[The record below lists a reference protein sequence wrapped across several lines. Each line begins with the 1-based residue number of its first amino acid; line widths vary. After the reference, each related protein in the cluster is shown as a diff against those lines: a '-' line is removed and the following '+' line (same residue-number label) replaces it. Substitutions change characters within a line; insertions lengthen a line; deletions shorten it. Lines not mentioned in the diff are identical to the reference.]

1 MPQRRTPA
9 RMRLV
14 GLLTVALLAS
24 LVGVP
29 SAAAATVD
37 TSFSCPGTIASSGFT
52 DITNH
57 DVTTQRA
64 IDCLAVHNITK
75 GTSPT
80 TFNPSGTVPRWQMA
94 LFLVRQAAAHG
105 MTIPAPVDQ
114 GFTDL
119 GGLSVEARDAVNQLA
134 QLGITLGTSAT
145 TFSPND
151 DVTRW
156 QMALFITRLL
166 AGSGVVLP
174 APTDQ
179 GFGDLGGLPASAQNA
194 IDQLAILGIAQGTSV
209 TTFSPNT
216 ETLRWHM
223 ALFLTRALAVGGILP
238 PGVKALV
245 VSPGT
250 STYLDFKG
258 TTVSRQYTVGVS
270 TDGPFTIELW
280 PASLIRANGTF
291 EAASPGA
298 IANCDVTLV
307 DGVAASADKV
317 SGIEPTGSTLTFT
330 VGCIG
335 TGDEVIPVVY
345 TGTSLTG
352 LTGASAVDAKAPTND
367 AVGIGGGVTVV
378 VEAAAGAFGPVSV
391 DGVDKAGNSFTS
403 GGVTY
408 FWDSN
413 DTFKIGGVV
422 VTMAEWIAALTT
434 GDDLLSGS
442 VYDPN
447 PAGTSVFDL
456 HDGAPVA
463 PGLSLVGVTS
473 TTATFTY
480 TAAPGSDQIEIYACQ
495 GTGCETTLVRSVVAG
510 TDEDAGTAGT
520 QLVITGLTPAT
531 DYDFQAVQI
540 EGTSSSEKS
549 VSVDVNTPVAL
560 SIVGLTVT
568 EPNDGANFWSGIR
581 VDFDD
586 VVAYDASLV
595 LANFQIHSVDSPGTI
610 ISASTL
616 INGANDSQI
625 LLVFPLQ
632 ADTDP
637 DTDWVLTIHAGALD
651 VGAGGDP
658 NGVLTAEFSH

>member
-1 MPQRRTPA
+1 MPQRRTLA
-9 RMRLV
+9 RTRLV
-14 GLLTVALLAS
+14 SLLTVALLVSMLGATSAGAAS
-24 LVGVP
+24 
-29 SAAAATVD
+29 VD
-37 TSFSCPGTIASSGFT
+37 TSFSCPGSIAAAGFT
-52 DITNH
+52 DITTH

-64 IDCLAVHNITK
+64 IDCLAVHDITK

-94 LFLVRQAAAHG
+94 LFLVRQAASHG
-105 MTIPAPVDQ
+105 MTVPAPVGQ

-119 GGLSVEARDAVNQLA
+119 GGLSSEARDAVNQLA
-134 QLGITLGTSAT
+134 QLGITLGTSET
-145 TFSPND
+145 TFSPDD

-166 AGSGVVLP
+166 AGSGVALP
-174 APTDQ
+174 AATDQ
-179 GFGDLGGLPASAQNA
+179 GFQDLDGLSVSAQNA
-194 IDQLAILGIAQGTSV
+194 IDQLAVLGIGQGTSD
-209 TTFSPNT
+209 TTFSPYA

-250 STYLDFKG
+250 STYLDFQG

-291 EAASPGA
+291 EASSPGS
-298 IANCDVTLV
+298 IANCDLTLV

-317 SGIEPTGSTLTFT
+317 TGIEPTGSTLTFT
-330 VGCIG
+330 VGCVG
-335 TGDEVIPVVY
+335 TGDEVVPVVY

-352 LTGASAVDAKAPTND
+352 LTGATAVDAKAPTND

-378 VEAAAGAFGPVSV
+378 VEAASGAFGPIAV
-391 DGVDKAGNSFTS
+391 DGVDKVGSSFTS

-413 DTFKIGGVV
+413 DTFMIGGVA
-422 VTMAEWIAALTT
+422 VTMAEWVAALTT

-442 VYDPN
+442 SYDPG
-447 PAGTSVFDL
+447 GTSVFDL

-473 TTATFTY
+473 TTATLTY
-480 TAAPGSDQIEIYACQ
+480 TAAPGSDQIEIYACE

-510 TDEDAGTAGT
+510 TDEDGNTAGT

-540 EGTSSSEKS
+540 EGTSKS
-549 VSVDVNTPVAL
+549 DKSAAVDVDTPVAL
-560 SIVGLTVT
+560 SIVSVAVT
-568 EPNDGANFWSGIR
+568 EPNDGANYWSGIR

-586 VVAYDASLV
+586 VVEYDSSLV
-595 LANFQIHSVDSPGTI
+595 LANFQVHTTDSPETK

-616 INGANDSQI
+616 VDGDNDSQI
-625 LLVFPLQ
+625 LLVFPSQ